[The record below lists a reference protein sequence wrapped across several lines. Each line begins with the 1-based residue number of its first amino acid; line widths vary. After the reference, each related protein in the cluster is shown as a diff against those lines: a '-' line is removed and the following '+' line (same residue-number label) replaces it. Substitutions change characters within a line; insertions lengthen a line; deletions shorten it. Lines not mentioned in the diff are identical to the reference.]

1 MCIYMLSKK
10 NIKTAYL
17 IIGVIIIISTIIIIS
32 SLQYNIFEGFDKDI
46 YTGVKNIDFEHGK
59 YPMKD
64 CRKLH
69 DNYLN
74 NGDKYI
80 DNEKKIDQLKKN
92 QNKKNKIPYN
102 IQIQPRQTNNREI
115 ANEMNKI
122 VNSETSRKYYC
133 FNRNNFY

>member
-1 MCIYMLSKK
+1 MCIYILSKK

-122 VNSETSRKYYC
+122 VNSETARKYNC
-133 FNRNNFY
+133 FNRSNFY

>member
-1 MCIYMLSKK
+1 MSSSKK

-17 IIGVIIIISTIIIIS
+17 IIGVIIISTIIILS

-46 YTGVKNIDFEHGK
+46 YTGVKNIELEHGK

-102 IQIQPRQTNNREI
+102 IQIQTRQTNNREI
-115 ANEMNKI
+115 VNEMNKI

>member
-1 MCIYMLSKK
+1 MPSKK

-17 IIGVIIIISTIIIIS
+17 IIGVIIISTIIILS

-46 YTGVKNIDFEHGK
+46 YTGVKNIELEHGK

-80 DNEKKIDQLKKN
+80 ENEKKIDQLKKK
-92 QNKKNKIPYN
+92 QNEKNKIPYN
-102 IQIQPRQTNNREI
+102 IQIQTRQTNNREI
-115 ANEMNKI
+115 VNEMNKI

>member
-1 MCIYMLSKK
+1 MPSKK

-17 IIGVIIIISTIIIIS
+17 IIGVIIISTIIILS

-46 YTGVKNIDFEHGK
+46 YTGVKNIELEHGK

-102 IQIQPRQTNNREI
+102 IQIQTRQTNNREI

>member
-1 MCIYMLSKK
+1 MYIYAIKK

-17 IIGVIIIISTIIIIS
+17 IIGVIIIISTIIILS

-46 YTGVKNIDFEHGK
+46 YTGVKNIELEHGK

-92 QNKKNKIPYN
+92 QNEKNKNSYN
-102 IQIQPRQTNNREI
+102 IQIQTHQTNNREI
-115 ANEMNKI
+115 ANDMNKI
-122 VNSETSRKYYC
+122 VNSETARKYNC
-133 FNRNNFY
+133 FNRSNFY

>member
-1 MCIYMLSKK
+1 MPSKK

-17 IIGVIIIISTIIIIS
+17 IIGVIIISTIIILS

-46 YTGVKNIDFEHGK
+46 YTGVKNIELEHGK

-80 DNEKKIDQLKKN
+80 ENEKKIDQLKKN
-92 QNKKNKIPYN
+92 QNEKNKIPYN
-102 IQIQPRQTNNREI
+102 IQIQTRQTNNREI

>member
-1 MCIYMLSKK
+1 MPSKK

-17 IIGVIIIISTIIIIS
+17 IIGVIIISTIIILS
-32 SLQYNIFEGFDKDI
+32 SLQYNIFEGFDKEI
-46 YTGVKNIDFEHGK
+46 YTGVKNIELEHGK

-80 DNEKKIDQLKKN
+80 ENEKKIDQLKKN
-92 QNKKNKIPYN
+92 QNEKNKIPYN
-102 IQIQPRQTNNREI
+102 IQIQTRQTNNREI

-122 VNSETSRKYYC
+122 FNSETSRKYYC

>member
-17 IIGVIIIISTIIIIS
+17 IIGVIIISTIIILS

-46 YTGVKNIDFEHGK
+46 YTGVKNIELEHGK

>member
-1 MCIYMLSKK
+1 MLSKK

-17 IIGVIIIISTIIIIS
+17 IIGVIIISTIIILS

-46 YTGVKNIDFEHGK
+46 YTGVKNIELEHGK

-122 VNSETSRKYYC
+122 VNSETARKYNC
-133 FNRNNFY
+133 FNRSNFY

>member
-1 MCIYMLSKK
+1 MPSKK

-17 IIGVIIIISTIIIIS
+17 IIGVIIISTIIILS

-46 YTGVKNIDFEHGK
+46 YTGVKNIELEHGK

-102 IQIQPRQTNNREI
+102 IQIQTRQTNNREI
-115 ANEMNKI
+115 VNEMNKI

>member
-1 MCIYMLSKK
+1 MLSKK

-122 VNSETSRKYYC
+122 VNSETARKYNC
-133 FNRNNFY
+133 FNRSNFY

>member
-122 VNSETSRKYYC
+122 VNSETARKYNC
-133 FNRNNFY
+133 FNRSNFY

>member
-1 MCIYMLSKK
+1 MSSKK

-17 IIGVIIIISTIIIIS
+17 IIGVIIISTIIILS

-46 YTGVKNIDFEHGK
+46 YTGVKNIELEHGK

-80 DNEKKIDQLKKN
+80 DNGKIIDQLKKN

-102 IQIQPRQTNNREI
+102 IQIQTRQTNNREI
-115 ANEMNKI
+115 VNEMNKI